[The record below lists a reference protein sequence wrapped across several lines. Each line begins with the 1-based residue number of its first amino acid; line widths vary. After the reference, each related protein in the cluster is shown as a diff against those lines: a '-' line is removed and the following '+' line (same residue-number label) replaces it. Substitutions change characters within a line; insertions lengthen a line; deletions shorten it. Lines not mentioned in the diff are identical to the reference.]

1 MPAEAVDDG
10 SVVVDNRGDAVVVAA
25 EERFPVELD
34 VGLVSGLRA
43 VQGELVDQLHAQ
55 RADEQP
61 RPRERGNQRGILF
74 LEGGGGTYDFAEA
87 REEDLDVAE
96 HGAAGAVAGEVGL
109 GPDVPVRAVALLLV
123 LQVERRHRRVV
134 AHLLRHVAHAARAR
148 VHHAGEGL
156 PDDRV
161 VGLLAALRVNRRG
174 KRAYV
179 GFVVP
184 AGEVPLE
191 DAHETLVGIVTLD
204 SRR

>member
-1 MPAEAVDDG
+1 MQESPRCYVLPRGAGEVVRGVPIPAEAVDDG

-61 RPRERGNQRGILF
+61 RPRERGDQRGILF
-74 LEGGGGTYDFAEA
+74 LEGGRGAYDFAEA

-96 HGAAGAVAGEVGL
+96 HRAAGAVAGEVGL

-123 LQVERRHRRVV
+123 FQVERGHRRVV

-156 PDDRV
+156 ADDRV
-161 VGLLAALRVNRRG
+161 VGLLAALGVM
-174 KRAYV
+174 
-179 GFVVP
+179 
-184 AGEVPLE
+184 GEERERTWVL
-191 DAHETLVGIVTLD
+191 
-204 SRR
+204 